1 MVIFDIEKEDI
12 VVDSDRIEEVI
23 QQIQKENPGFCQI
36 IMKDIDE
43 EQIRKEIYQ
52 YFFHFE
58 LHCLESCY
66 MNSLQRH
73 RSQQALHVLKN
84 LFSPR
89 HESLTHFS
97 VLSNLKKC
105 LDHRH
110 TEVSLSFAYE
120 ILFLLRALKGK
131 TGLEQKEENSPIAT
145 RPEWGRLDELS
156 QEVKTWMKR
165 YPSGLDYQVIKQR
178 KQNQEMIKSMFGI
191 TDKEWKDW
199 NWQCQHV
206 IRDLKELESFT
217 KLTEKEKESIL
228 LANEHQIPFGIT
240 PYYLSLLDLS
250 DSSIKYDH
258 AIRNHAF
265 PPLHYIQRLIEM
277 KKRQNTEPLNNPK
290 QTPEEISIR
299 RGYPMIAI
307 FRPIPT
313 HTQYCL
319 YGERNWEMNDAL
331 GKKKPVQMD
340 KIDRAV
346 RWFEKHTEVTEVL
359 IAGDIL
365 IFDDDIIEEILS
377 RLADISHIQR
387 IRVSTRIPVILPNR
401 ITDSLVHLLSSYQ
414 ISGRREIS
422 LMTHFEH
429 AYEVTLEAMEV
440 VQKLRKAG
448 VHVYNQ
454 SIYTIDNSRRFE
466 MSALRK
472 QLRLIGVDPYYS
484 FNAKK
489 DTPEE
494 RVPIA
499 RMIQE
504 QNEESRLAPG
514 IDREDEAVFNI
525 PGIGKNY
532 LRASQEHEL
541 IMILADGSR
550 IYEFYPSDAHLFRQK
565 TFLYRDVPIYTFL
578 KELEKRGERIK
589 DYRSIWYYY

>member
-1 MVIFDIEKEDI
+1 MIFHIEREDI
-12 VVDSDRIEEVI
+12 LVDSDKVDEVI
-23 QQIQKENPGFCQI
+23 QLIDNENPGFCQI
-36 IMKDIDE
+36 IRKNIDE
-43 EQIRKEIYQ
+43 EEIREEIYQ

-66 MNSLQRH
+66 MNPSQRH

-89 HESLTHFS
+89 HEALTHFS
-97 VLSNLKKC
+97 VLSNIRKC
-105 LDHRH
+105 LNEGV
-110 TEVSLSFAYE
+110 TEINLSFAYE
-120 ILFLLRALKGK
+120 ILFLFRALKGT
-131 TGLEQKEENSPIAT
+131 TGLEKNEEDSPVAK
-145 RPEWGRLDELS
+145 RPEWSRLDELS

-165 YPSGLDYQVIKQR
+165 YPSGLDYEVIKQR
-178 KQNQEMIKSMFGI
+178 KQNQEMIKAQFGI

-199 NWQCQHV
+199 NWQCKHV
-206 IRDLKELESFT
+206 IRDLKELEKFT
-217 KLTEKEKESIL
+217 KLTGKEKEAIE
-228 LANEHQIPFGIT
+228 LANEYQIPFGIT

-250 DSSIKYDH
+250 DSSKKHDH
-258 AIRNHAF
+258 AIRNQAF
-265 PPLHYIQRLIEM
+265 PPLHYIRRLVEL
-277 KKRQNTEPLNNPK
+277 KKHQSNKPLTK
-290 QTPEEISIR
+290 DTTPEEISIR

-307 FRPIPT
+307 FKPIPT

-319 YGERNWEMNDAL
+319 YGERNWEMNYAL
-331 GKKKPVQMD
+331 SKKSPVRME
-340 KIDRAV
+340 KIERAV
-346 RWFEKHTEVTEVL
+346 RWFELHTEVTEVL
-359 IAGDIL
+359 LAGDIV
-365 IFDDDIIEEILS
+365 IFDDDVIEEILS
-377 RLADISHIQR
+377 QLADISHIQR
-387 IRVSTRIPVILPNR
+387 IRVSTRMPIILPNR
-401 ITDSLVHLLSSYQ
+401 FNDSLVHLLSSYQ
-414 ISGRREIS
+414 ITGRREIS

-429 AYEVTLEAMEV
+429 PYEVSLESMEA

-454 SIYTIDNSRRFE
+454 SIYTIDNARRFE

-489 DTPEE
+489 DIPEE

-550 IYEFYPSDAHLFRQK
+550 IYEFYPPDAHLFRQK
-565 TFLYRDVPIYTFL
+565 TFLYRDVSIYSFL
-578 KELEKRGERIK
+578 KELEKKGEVLK
-589 DYRSIWYYY
+589 DYQSIWYYY